1 MNEYTIYQTQTTS
14 DKEEQTT
21 ECYVTNMS
29 STCTLYF
36 FMINHSAQEKLK
48 I

>member
-1 MNEYTIYQTQTTS
+1 MHEYTIYQTQTTG
-14 DKEEQTT
+14 DKE